1 MTHSYDYDLFVIGAG
16 SGGVRLA
23 RMSAGMGAKVA
34 VAEDRYLGGTCVN
47 VGCVP
52 KKLFVYASHVAEDLQ
67 DGAGYGWQYEG
78 ELKFN
83 WQTLLANK
91 NKEISRLNGIY
102 QNLLVNSGAKI
113 IDGRAQFVDSHT
125 VTVNG
130 KSFTAERIVI
140 ATGSW
145 PFVPEFPGKEYAI
158 TSNEIFHLE
167 CLPSEAVVVGG
178 GYIAVEM
185 AGILAGLGVKT
196 KLVYRGDMFL
206 RGFDEEIRHFVKDE
220 MIKKGVILKFND
232 NISAIKKV
240 SEPFQDLGYQVTF
253 DSGDIYETGLV
264 LYATGR
270 TPHTQNLGLE
280 NVDVTFNKRGEI
292 QVDKHFQTSEKSI
305 YALGDVTGGMQLT
318 PVALAEGMYLA
329 HHLYSEHK
337 LATLDYSNIPTAVFC
352 QPTIGTV
359 GLSEEQAKSQY
370 DDVDVFV
377 SNFKPM
383 KHTLSGSDERCLM
396 KMIVDKKTDKV
407 LGIHMVGAEAGE
419 IIQGMAVALKAGAS
433 KKVFDATIGIHPTA
447 AEEFVTMRQP
457 KSN

>member
-34 VAEDRYLGGTCVN
+34 VAEDLYLGGTCVN

-52 KKLFVYASHVAEDLQ
+52 KKLFVYASHVAEDLH
-67 DGAGYGWQYEG
+67 DGAGFGWENNG

-83 WQTLLANK
+83 WQTLLNNK

-102 QNLLVNSGAKI
+102 QNLLVNSGATI
-113 IDGRAQFVDSHT
+113 IDGRAKFVDAHT
-125 VTVNG
+125 VEVNG
-130 KSFTAERIVI
+130 KSYTAERIVI
-140 ATGSW
+140 ASGSW
-145 PFVPEFPGKEYAI
+145 PFVPELPGKEYAI

-167 CLPSEAVVVGG
+167 YLPSEAVVVGG

-196 KLVYRGDMFL
+196 QLVYRGDMFL

-220 MIKKGVILKFND
+220 MLKKGIILKFNN

-240 SEPFQDLGYQVTF
+240 SEPFHDLEYQVTYE
-253 DSGDIYETGLV
+253 SGDVQETGLV

-270 TPHTQNLGLE
+270 TPHTQNLDLE
-280 NVDVTFNKRGEI
+280 NVSVALNKRGEI
-292 QVDKHFQTSEKSI
+292 KVDEHFQTSEKNI

-329 HHLYSEHK
+329 HYLYADQKPS
-337 LATLDYSNIPTAVFC
+337 ALDYSNIPTAVFC

-359 GLSEEQAKSQY
+359 GLSEEQARSQY
-370 DDVDVFV
+370 DEVLVFV

-396 KMIVDKKTDKV
+396 KMIIDKKTDKV

-419 IIQGMAVALKAGAS
+419 IIQGMAVAIKAGAT
-433 KKVFDATIGIHPTA
+433 KKVFDETIGIHPTA

-457 KSN
+457 RSN

>member
-318 PVALAEGMYLA
+318 P
-329 HHLYSEHK
+329 
-337 LATLDYSNIPTAVFC
+337 
-352 QPTIGTV
+352 
-359 GLSEEQAKSQY
+359 
-370 DDVDVFV
+370 
-377 SNFKPM
+377 
-383 KHTLSGSDERCLM
+383 
-396 KMIVDKKTDKV
+396 
-407 LGIHMVGAEAGE
+407 
-419 IIQGMAVALKAGAS
+419 
-433 KKVFDATIGIHPTA
+433 
-447 AEEFVTMRQP
+447 
-457 KSN
+457 